1 MLYFCTV
8 IQFIA
13 NKEISLF
20 VVNLNDGAAFT
31 RLIIRMT
38 IKITGFGFRN
48 LPEIS
53 HTPIILLLFNIKARE
68 IKTPLFEAFRVY
80 SANVPTDMVIRR
92 MPLLI
97 DFSLF
102 TLALIISAV
111 W

>member
-48 LPEIS
+48 
-53 HTPIILLLFNIKARE
+53 
-68 IKTPLFEAFRVY
+68 
-80 SANVPTDMVIRR
+80 
-92 MPLLI
+92 
-97 DFSLF
+97 F
-102 TLALIISAV
+102 TRNLSYPNNSTTI
-111 W
+111 